1 VTALLRQLQRDE
13 PAPPWGIFT
22 GLLAFAVAFIFIALA
37 GVALASFVFPPQS
50 PSSLI
55 AGWLIGGVLVV
66 GYITATQR
74 TPQARAALRLDDP
87 SLPVLIAFSIGL
99 AAAVVLDLVAIPFT
113 GAILIPPEFSIYT
126 ASPGAFGWVLAGLL
140 VLAVQPLAEE
150 LVFRGV
156 MYPALRAAQRVWVAI
171 FVSAAFYGV
180 FHQLVYPHPAPGA
193 AGAWYSLIEPLL
205 LGLVLGVIRAGS
217 GSTRAAV
224 AAHAGIGAFALLKA
238 LLILGGTG

>member
-1 VTALLRQLQRDE
+1 MAFLQRLQRDE

-22 GLLAFAVAFIFIALA
+22 GLLAFGVAFVFIALA

-55 AGWLIGGVLVV
+55 AGWLVGSVLLV

-74 TPQARAALRLDDP
+74 TPEARAALRLDNK
-87 SLPVLIAFSIGL
+87 SLPVLIAFGIGL
-99 AAAVVLDLVAIPFT
+99 SAAVVFDLIAIPIA

-126 ASPGAFGWVLAGLL
+126 SNPGVMGWLLAGLF

-156 MYPALRAAQRVWVAI
+156 MYPALRAEQRVWVAL
-171 FVSAAFYGV
+171 FVSAAFYGI
-180 FHQLVYPHPAPGA
+180 FHQLVYPHPAQGA
-193 AGAWYSLIEPLL
+193 AGLWYGLIEPLL
-205 LGLVLGVIRAGS
+205 FGLVLGGIRAAS
-217 GSTRAAV
+217 GSTRAAI

-238 LLILGGTG
+238 LLLLGGGA